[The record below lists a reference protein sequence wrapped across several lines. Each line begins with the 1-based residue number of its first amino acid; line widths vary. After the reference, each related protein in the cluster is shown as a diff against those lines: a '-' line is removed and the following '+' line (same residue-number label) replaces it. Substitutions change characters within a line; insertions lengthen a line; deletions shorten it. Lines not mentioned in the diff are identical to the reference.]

1 MSESWIIEIAGDTA
15 GIVVREAGERWFAF
29 HAAHSRFGRFN
40 GLTFT
45 NPREA
50 ERSLRA
56 HLAQRRQGPAARS

>member
-1 MSESWIIEIAGDTA
+1 MPESWIIEIGGDTA

-29 HAAHSRFGRFN
+29 HAAHSRYGRFN

-45 NPREA
+45 GPREA

-56 HLAQRRQGPAARS
+56 QIVKRHPAGTARP